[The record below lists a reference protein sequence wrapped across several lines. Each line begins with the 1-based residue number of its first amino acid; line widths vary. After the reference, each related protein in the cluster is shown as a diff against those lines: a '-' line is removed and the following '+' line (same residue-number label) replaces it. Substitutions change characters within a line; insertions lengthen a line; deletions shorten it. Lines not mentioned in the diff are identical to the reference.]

1 MRDVEVGSD
10 LAALAVDRVTS
21 AAARLEERIAAPAGI
36 GLRQAA
42 RDGMREGVFEG
53 GDLEQHDGLAP
64 DVCQEIKDSGVK
76 YIEEAYD
83 KKFIKGYLM
92 LYSCLNDDKTDRQIV
107 NDGKEAGVLV
117 NIHDKPAFCQFI
129 SPAIYRRGNISVAVS
144 SNGENVYESIR
155 IRDLIKEKIQI
166 N

>member
-1 MRDVEVGSD
+1 MMKKNFLPISINIAGEKILIIGGGADAFKKLRILQRFDAEVEV
-10 LAALAVDRVTS
+10 
-21 AAARLEERIAAPAGI
+21 
-36 GLRQAA
+36 
-42 RDGMREGVFEG
+42 
-53 GDLEQHDGLAP
+53 LAP

-129 SPAIYRRGNISVAVS
+129 SPAIYRRGNIFVAVS

>member
-1 MRDVEVGSD
+1 MKKNFLPISINIAGEKILIIGGGADAFKKLRILQRFDAEVEV
-10 LAALAVDRVTS
+10 
-21 AAARLEERIAAPAGI
+21 
-36 GLRQAA
+36 
-42 RDGMREGVFEG
+42 
-53 GDLEQHDGLAP
+53 LAP

>member
-1 MRDVEVGSD
+1 MMKKNFLPISINIAGEKILIIGGGADAFKKLRILQRFDAEVEV
-10 LAALAVDRVTS
+10 
-21 AAARLEERIAAPAGI
+21 
-36 GLRQAA
+36 
-42 RDGMREGVFEG
+42 
-53 GDLEQHDGLAP
+53 LAP